1 MYLEEWRSEPQYP
14 DHFLKNRL
22 NSIVEKESLLGKIIL
37 KVLDDLCEYFL
48 DWNHDRLWVK
58 EEYFDEWQDLIT
70 YISPLLLISRKVQQ
84 EANGCP
90 IDPDM
95 VEAYINRWLF
105 PNLIHSALPHPYNP
119 LIEKIIRHE
128 GLIDLHCH
136 LNGSPEFDYVWLDQL
151 SKPFELYKDLRD
163 SYFRSPNVRELYEQI
178 EPSLKPVSIWKRLK
192 QSRAVRGLICNHLF
206 YDRYLTAQDFLQE
219 LQEPS
224 PKWNTSL
231 HPILDYFPFLE
242 KCDELVLEAAYLTR
256 LFEVIEETNNEDLA
270 HSAYFSRLVY
280 TQVMQLSI
288 QQTRQKGFDQF
299 NKIAGTESRVI
310 SDEKYKRTYSQ
321 VNPTEY
327 GDIVFLEGRF
337 CAKRY

>member
-1 MYLEEWRSEPQYP
+1 
-14 DHFLKNRL
+14 
-22 NSIVEKESLLGKIIL
+22 
-37 KVLDDLCEYFL
+37 
-48 DWNHDRLWVK
+48 
-58 EEYFDEWQDLIT
+58 
-70 YISPLLLISRKVQQ
+70 
-84 EANGCP
+84 
-90 IDPDM
+90 
-95 VEAYINRWLF
+95 
-105 PNLIHSALPHPYNP
+105 
-119 LIEKIIRHE
+119 
-128 GLIDLHCH
+128 
-136 LNGSPEFDYVWLDQL
+136 
-151 SKPFELYKDLRD
+151 
-163 SYFRSPNVRELYEQI
+163 
-178 EPSLKPVSIWKRLK
+178 
-192 QSRAVRGLICNHLF
+192 
-206 YDRYLTAQDFLQE
+206 LQE